1 MVSDNDGSALWTAC
15 LAVVAVTCFLA
26 MGIRPDMVAHCVLPT
41 HWSFYA
47 FLALLLATVDWAYFP
62 TAGLLIAYFATLFVS
77 GVLSPPP
84 LLYVAL
90 GTVAWVICGGLW
102 LKVKWWSYLHDPKNE
117 QTIKAIPDGQDT
129 KFFLSRLTYLYP
141 HFLYWPLSIPHTVVT
156 KLLYQIFEAAARRL
170 SGSFGRMVAARK
182 EELKNE

>member
-1 MVSDNDGSALWTAC
+1 MASDNDASALW
-15 LAVVAVTCFLA
+15 AVSLTIVAVTCFVA
-26 MGIRPDMVAHCVLPT
+26 MGIRPDMVAHCVQPT

-77 GVLSPPP
+77 GVLLPPP
-84 LLYVAL
+84 LLYAAL

-102 LKVKWWSYLHDPKNE
+102 LKVKWWSYLHDSKNDAV
-117 QTIKAIPDGQDT
+117 IKAVRDDHET
-129 KFFLSRLTYLYP
+129 KFFLSRLSYLYP
-141 HFLYWPLSIPHTVVT
+141 HFLYWPLSIPHTILT
-156 KLLYQIFEAAARRL
+156 KLLYQLFEAAARRV

-182 EELKNE
+182 EELKQE